1 MKLTKKITSYLLLGF
16 IGVSTIACSQTKRS
30 IAFYNVENLFDTVD
44 DPEKEDHEFLPEADR
59 EWNEKRYNE
68 KLKHINEVFTLFQSP
83 LLIGV
88 CEIENEQ
95 VVRDVVNYGAL
106 KANYGIVHFES
117 LDERG
122 IDVALIYD
130 SSSMNLIN
138 SGFVRYDMPDGE
150 RPSRDIVWGKFL
162 YGKDT
167 LLGMVNHWP
176 SRSGGEEASEPKRMI
191 AARAA
196 RKFIDSIQSASPTMK
211 IVFMG
216 DLNDHPTNSSAKLI
230 AEVLIPMI
238 TKESGEY
245 KGTYNY
251 RGEWDV
257 LDHIMVS
264 ENFLTGKNNKVI
276 KESGLIFTNPFLL
289 EVYKGNTQP
298 FRTYAGKNYLGG
310 YSDHLP
316 VSIGLAGGDVK

>member
-1 MKLTKKITSYLLLGF
+1 MNVNKLTSYLLLVF
-16 IGVSTIACSQTKRS
+16 IGISTIACSQTKRS

-44 DPEKEDHEFLPEADR
+44 DPSKDDQEFLPEAER
-59 EWNEKRYNE
+59 EWNQERYTE
-68 KLKHINEVFTLFQSP
+68 KLKHINEVFSLFEAP

-95 VVRDVVNYGAL
+95 VVRDIVKFGSMKSNYGV
-106 KANYGIVHFES
+106 VHYES

-130 SSSMNLIN
+130 SSSMKLIN
-138 SGFVRYDMPDGE
+138 SGIIRYNMPEGD

-162 YGKDT
+162 FGKDT
-167 LLGMVNHWP
+167 IVGMVNHWP

-191 AARAA
+191 AAQAA
-196 RKFIDSIQSASPTMK
+196 RNFIDSIQSSSPKTK

-216 DLNDHPTNSSAKLI
+216 DLNDYPTNTSAKLI
-230 AEVLIPMI
+230 SEVLNPMI
-238 TKESGEY
+238 SKESGEY
-245 KGTYNY
+245 KGSYNY

-264 ENFLTGKNNKVI
+264 ENFLTGKNTKI
-276 KESGLIFTNPFLL
+276 TKSSGKIYSNSFLL
-289 EVYKGNTQP
+289 EVYKGDTVP
-298 FRTYAGKNYLGG
+298 FRTYGGKKYLGG

-316 VSIGLAGGDVK
+316 VSIGIETK